1 MVELRLDGL
10 MLLTFKKCKKHFPSG
25 NQWKK
30 LTRVVIVETTR
41 EAPDFSTQDRRFYIS
56 SCDASAELLL
66 HPSRTHWDLE
76 NSLHWTLDVTFREDA
91 SPIQQ
96 KRHLKIMRFS
106 NI

>member
-30 LTRVVIVETTR
+30 LTRVVMVETTR

-66 HPSRTHWDLE
+66 HASRKHWGVE

-91 SPIQQ
+91 SRIQQ

>member
-30 LTRVVIVETTR
+30 LTRVVMVETTR

-66 HPSRTHWDLE
+66 HASRKHWG
-76 NSLHWTLDVTFREDA
+76 V
-91 SPIQQ
+91 
-96 KRHLKIMRFS
+96 
-106 NI
+106 

>member
-30 LTRVVIVETTR
+30 LTRVVMVETTR

-56 SCDASAELLL
+56 SFDASVELILNA
-66 HPSRTHWDLE
+66 SRKHWDLE

-91 SPIQQ
+91 SLIQK